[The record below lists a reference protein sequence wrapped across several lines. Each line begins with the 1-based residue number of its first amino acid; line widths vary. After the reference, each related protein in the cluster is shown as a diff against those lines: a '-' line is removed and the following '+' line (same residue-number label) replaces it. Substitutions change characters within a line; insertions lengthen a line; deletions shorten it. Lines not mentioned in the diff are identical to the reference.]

1 MEMTPADYGAQA
13 ARQDV
18 RQAIHLTE
26 QTIQRDA
33 HDRLLSAAE
42 RTMTLWIQHGLGDDE
57 NESEP
62 VYMALEQAILD
73 SRRVLGR

>member
-13 ARQDV
+13 ARQTV
-18 RQAIHLTE
+18 HLTE

-33 HDRLLSAAE
+33 LARLLSAAE
-42 RTMTLWIQHGLGDDE
+42 RTMTLWIHHGLGDDE